1 MLIVEKI
8 ILNIV
13 IIKENKQMRHHSH
26 KKTPKNKTNKS
37 KYVHMD
43 LFLKKW
49 KQRNSATFYLKKV
62 EELNCTLNKT
72 TYK

>member
-13 IIKENKQMRHHSH
+13 IIKENKQMRHHSQ

-43 LFLKKW
+43 LFLK
-49 KQRNSATFYLKKV
+49 NENKKTKKFSNF
-62 EELNCTLNKT
+62 LFK
-72 TYK
+72 KG